1 MAGRRLMT
9 LDARELIRRLRA
21 GQSQREIARD
31 LSIDRKTV
39 RKYRR
44 FAMKRG
50 YLEGALPG
58 AGELDLKLEES
69 SGTGGLPEGVFKA
82 AAYREAIEDLRGK
95 GVEGKAIWQ
104 RLIEEHG
111 YGGSYSSVYRYLRR
125 LEEREP
131 EGFVRLEAAPGAEAQ
146 VDFGYAGRMREPASG
161 RERRA
166 WAFVMTLSCSRHQ
179 YARLVFDQSVSTW
192 LWCHRLAF
200 EFFGGVPAK
209 VVIDN
214 LKAGIVKALWRD
226 QVVQRCYRDFAEH
239 YGVLISPCRPGTP
252 EHKGKVESGVRY
264 LKRNF
269 LAGREIVDIRDG
281 NEKLMEWIMRTA
293 GMRIHGT
300 TRKRP
305 LEVFDGLEREALRPL
320 PAAAFDMGVWKSV
333 RLHRDCHVVVDGAY
347 YSAPH
352 RLIGRQLWARTNGR
366 EIEIYHEYTR
376 VATHAWA
383 RPGERRTI
391 LAHYPPGKTRY
402 LEETPEVCR
411 RRAAEIGE
419 HTASVVDRLLGERPL
434 DRLTTAQAILRLA
447 ARYGPPR
454 LERACARALWF
465 GELHYGSIKRM
476 LEKGLDLEPVAEERA
491 VIHTA
496 ARPVFARAVGE
507 IFPAPEREVN
517 HGRH

>member
-9 LDARELIRRLRA
+9 LDARELLRRLRA

-44 FAMKRG
+44 FALKHG
-50 YLEGALPG
+50 FLEGKLPEP
-58 AGELDLKLEES
+58 GELDLRLEEVS
-69 SGTGGLPEGVFKA
+69 QKGGLPRGVFKVA
-82 AAYREAIEDLRGK
+82 PYREAIEDLRGK
-95 GVEGKAIWQ
+95 GLEGKAIWH
-104 RLIEEHG
+104 RLVEEHG
-111 YGGSYSSVYRYLRR
+111 YGGSYSSVYRYLRH
-125 LEEREP
+125 LEGREP
-131 EGFVRLEAAPGAEAQ
+131 EGFVRLEVSPGTEAQ
-146 VDFGYAGRMREPASG
+146 VDFGYAGRLRDPESG

-239 YGVLISPCRPGTP
+239 YGFLISPCRPKTP
-252 EHKGKVESGVRY
+252 QHKGKVESGVRY

-269 LAGREIVDIRDG
+269 LAGREIADIRDG
-281 NEKLMEWIMRTA
+281 NEKLLEWVSATA

-305 LEVFDGLEREALRPL
+305 LEVFEGLERGALRPL
-320 PAAAFDMGVWKSV
+320 PPAAFDMGVWKSV

-366 EIEIYHEYTR
+366 EVEIYHQYTR
-376 VATHAWA
+376 IATHAWA

-411 RRAAEIGE
+411 LRASEIGA
-419 HTASVVDRLLGERPL
+419 HAASLVERLLAERPL

-447 ARYGPPR
+447 ERYGPLR
-454 LERACARALWF
+454 LERACARALRF
-465 GELHYGSIKRM
+465 EELRYGSIKRI
-476 LEKGLDLEPVAEERA
+476 LEKGLDMEPVAEERA
-491 VIHTA
+491 VMSTA
-496 ARPVFARAVGE
+496 ARPVFARAIGE
-507 IFPAPEREVN
+507 IFPVPEGGAL